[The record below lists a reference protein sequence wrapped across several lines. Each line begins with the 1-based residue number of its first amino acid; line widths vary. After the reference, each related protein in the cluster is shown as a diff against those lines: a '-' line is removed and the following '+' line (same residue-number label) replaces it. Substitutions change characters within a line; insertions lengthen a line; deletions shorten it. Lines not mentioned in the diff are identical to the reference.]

1 MNNEN
6 LLILNNENIKQ
17 EERKALK
24 MWTSPREHY
33 KEIKKVAFNKYK
45 KENYQL
51 NSVYEE
57 CFNNLE
63 NVFKNYQDNTIDLK
77 EIYRVD
83 IIDDTFNSLDTDKEL
98 FEKFC
103 SLYTIGK
110 EFQFEDIICS
120 FSARLDYAKK
130 ASENSKKYK
139 GINTPQV
146 IYILEKRYSK
156 YLYIE
161 EFSEVANEEE
171 VLTINQ
177 GMFQVKNIQIKE
189 YNAVEIYIDEILKK

>member
-1 MNNEN
+1 MSNVN
-6 LLILNNENIKQ
+6 LLILSNENIKQ

-45 KENYQL
+45 KENYDV
-51 NSVYEE
+51 NDIYIKG
-57 CFNNLE
+57 FNNLE
-63 NVFKNYQDNTIDLK
+63 NLFKNYQDNTINFK

-83 IIDDTFNSLDTDKEL
+83 IIDNTFNMILTNKEL
-98 FEKFC
+98 FEKFYN
-103 SLYTIGK
+103 LYTIGK
-110 EFQFEDIICS
+110 EFHFEDIICS
-120 FSARLDYAKK
+120 FSAHLSCAKK
-130 ASENSKKYK
+130 ASENSNKYK

-146 IYILEKRYSK
+146 IYILKKRYSK

-161 EFSEVANEEE
+161 EFSEVINEEE

-177 GMFQVKNIQIKE
+177 GIFQIKNIQIKE
-189 YNAVEIYIDEILKK
+189 NNTVEIYIDEILKD

>member
-33 KEIKKVAFNKYK
+33 KEIKRVAFNKYK
-45 KENYQL
+45 KENYQVNNL
-51 NSVYEE
+51 YEE

-103 SLYTIGK
+103 SLYTIGN
-110 EFQFEDIICS
+110 EFKFEDIICS
-120 FSARLDYAKK
+120 FSAHLNCAKK

-161 EFSEVANEEE
+161 EFSEVINEEE
-171 VLTINQ
+171 ILTINR
-177 GMFQVKNIQIKE
+177 GIFQIKNIQMKE
-189 YNAVEIYIDEILKK
+189 NNTVEIYIDEILKD